1 LEKKRGEG
9 GGDPCLGAL
18 EYFGRHRS
26 RQKRSGDVLV
36 ESGRNG
42 KGTEERESHPCL
54 VMLVLEDPAIMENVK
69 SLF

>member
-1 LEKKRGEG
+1 LEEKRGEG

-36 ESGRNG
+36 ERRRNMG
-42 KGTEERESHPCL
+42 KR
-54 VMLVLEDPAIMENVK
+54 AIV
-69 SLF
+69 SFVV